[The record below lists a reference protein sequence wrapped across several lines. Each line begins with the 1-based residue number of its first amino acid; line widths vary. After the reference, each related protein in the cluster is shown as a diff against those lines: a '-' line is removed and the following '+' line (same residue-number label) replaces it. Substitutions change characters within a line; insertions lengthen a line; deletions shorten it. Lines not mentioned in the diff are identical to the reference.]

1 MVDFFPRH
9 TIEWRLRE
17 LSSLRRLAVSLF
29 GMAVITGV
37 VVHLYRWL
45 VLSHRPDSLWLFFV
59 SVAGFFILLL
69 GLATAHLGNHTVRTW
84 LWRAPLFAIV
94 ESATEAVVSALLI
107 AAGIERI
114 GSQLAQWSDW
124 QSLAL
129 HMGIRRTIA
138 ILLFALLLAVV
149 VQWVRY
155 FLLKAEHRDSTAIA
169 IAKEQ
174 E

>member
-1 MVDFFPRH
+1 MVDFFPRQ

-17 LSSLRRLAVSLF
+17 LSKLRRLAVSLV

-45 VLSHRPDSLWLFFV
+45 VLSHRPDNLWLFFV

-69 GLATAHLGNHTVRTW
+69 GLTTAHLGNHTVRTW

-94 ESATEAVVSALLI
+94 ESATEAVMSALLV
-107 AAGIERI
+107 AGGVERI
-114 GSQLAQWSDW
+114 GSQLATWSDW
-124 QSLAL
+124 PSLAL
-129 HMGIRRTIA
+129 HMAIRRTIA

-169 IAKEQ
+169 VAKEQ

>member
-1 MVDFFPRH
+1 
-9 TIEWRLRE
+9 
-17 LSSLRRLAVSLF
+17 
-29 GMAVITGV
+29 
-37 VVHLYRWL
+37 VHLYRWL
-45 VLSHRPDSLWLFFV
+45 VLSHRPDNLWLFFV

-69 GLATAHLGNHTVRTW
+69 GLTTAHLGNHTVRTW

-107 AAGIERI
+107 AGGVERI
-114 GSQLAQWSDW
+114 GSQLASWSDW
-124 QSLAL
+124 RSLAL
-129 HMGIRRTIA
+129 HMAIRRTIA